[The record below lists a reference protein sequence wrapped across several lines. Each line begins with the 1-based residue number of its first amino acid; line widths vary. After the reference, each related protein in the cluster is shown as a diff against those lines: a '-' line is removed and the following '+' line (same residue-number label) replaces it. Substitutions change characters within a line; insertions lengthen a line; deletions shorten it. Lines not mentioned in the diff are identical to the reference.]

1 MFSLS
6 ARSEEALSL
15 IFTGRR
21 VEFHSLLDTGI
32 HFQYSLNLVGLY
44 TVNQK
49 AKHFPCNLTDI
60 ELAITR
66 KQGNASWK
74 FL

>member
-1 MFSLS
+1 MLSLS

-32 HFQYSLNLVGLY
+32 HFHYSLILVALY
-44 TVNQK
+44 MVIQRANT
-49 AKHFPCNLTDI
+49 
-60 ELAITR
+60 
-66 KQGNASWK
+66 
-74 FL
+74 FLVI